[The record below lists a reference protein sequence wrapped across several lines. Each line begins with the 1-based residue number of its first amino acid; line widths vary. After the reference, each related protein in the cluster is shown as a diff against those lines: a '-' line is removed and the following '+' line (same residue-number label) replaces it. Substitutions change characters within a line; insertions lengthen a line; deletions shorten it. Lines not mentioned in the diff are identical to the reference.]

1 MLDEAVLRAQARG
14 VLWSRRLP
22 RREPDRMRCCAG
34 VGAAC
39 IICEKPIASDQV
51 GYEVQFAYD
60 GATPGLDK
68 FHLHVPCFA
77 AWQFERTKTD
87 R

>member
-1 MLDEAVLRAQARG
+1 ME
-14 VLWSRRLP
+14 
-22 RREPDRMRCCAG
+22 
-34 VGAAC
+34 
-39 IICEKPIASDQV
+39 
-51 GYEVQFAYD
+51 YELQFAYD

-68 FHLHVPCFA
+68 FHLHVQCFA

>member
-1 MLDEAVLRAQARG
+1 MKRSSVPKRAAVFG
-14 VLWSRRLP
+14 VEGLP
-22 RREPDRMRCCAG
+22 RREPDRTRCRSG

-39 IICEKPIASDQV
+39 IICEKPIAPDQV
-51 GYEVQFAYD
+51 EYELQLAYD

-68 FHLHVPCFA
+68 FHLHVQCFA